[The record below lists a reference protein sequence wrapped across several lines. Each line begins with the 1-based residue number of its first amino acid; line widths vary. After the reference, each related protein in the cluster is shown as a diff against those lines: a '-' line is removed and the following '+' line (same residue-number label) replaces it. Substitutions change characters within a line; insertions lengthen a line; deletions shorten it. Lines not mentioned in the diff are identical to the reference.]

1 MEVIPGEGA
10 DEGLFCNLACFVL
23 VCVVLIC
30 LPFNNN
36 LEDLKNSFIRVLTQ
50 KAQKSGKPRGGGGEG
65 RGDRRNHYRLKERT
79 STEST
84 DLCSLPR
91 TLGSEIQAC
100 IKSRQGSKI
109 G

>member
-10 DEGLFCNLACFVL
+10 DESLFCNLACFVL

-50 KAQKSGKPRGGGGEG
+50 KAQKSGKPGVG
-65 RGDRRNHYRLKERT
+65 RGDRRYHYRLKERT

-84 DLCSLPR
+84 DLCSSPR
-91 TLGSEIQAC
+91 ALSFEIQAC
-100 IKSRQGSKI
+100 IKFRQCSKI